1 MKGDRYNC
9 PSQEFSLT
17 LSTKL
22 ACFLLNHYVSQK
34 RVVKHS
40 VFGKQKTD
48 RPGRRMHHTFEQRQ
62 ESASAYF

>member
-1 MKGDRYNC
+1 MLNRYV
-9 PSQEFSLT
+9 T
-17 LSTKL
+17 RD
-22 ACFLLNHYVSQK
+22 YVSQE

-62 ESASAYF
+62 ESARAYF

>member
-1 MKGDRYNC
+1 M
-9 PSQEFSLT
+9 SQEIGNNPMDKPAVADGRT
-17 LSTKL
+17 M
-22 ACFLLNHYVSQK
+22 LNRYVTQD

-62 ESASAYF
+62 ESARAYF